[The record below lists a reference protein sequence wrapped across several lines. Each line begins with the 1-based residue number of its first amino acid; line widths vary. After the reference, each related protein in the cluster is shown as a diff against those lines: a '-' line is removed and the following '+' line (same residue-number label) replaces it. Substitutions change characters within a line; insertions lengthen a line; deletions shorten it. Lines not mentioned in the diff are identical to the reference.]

1 MFLLGI
7 GVDDMFLLLSGLA
20 ETYDCKGPLEPEDRI
35 KMTMRTSGVGITITS
50 LTDLLA
56 FLIGA
61 TSSFMSVRNFCV
73 YTGLYLRLFFQRNR
87 LSFHLLQR
95 QSLVSYNIGLNGFE
109 KFSNFQYLI
118 LNAHTFIEYW
128 ALV

>member
-73 YTGLYLRLFFQRNR
+73 YTGLYLRLFFTEID
-87 LSFHLLQR
+87 LASLIAKTKFGELQYR
-95 QSLVSYNIGLNGFE
+95 PKWIR
-109 KFSNFQYLI
+109 KI
-118 LNAHTFIEYW
+118 L
-128 ALV
+128 